1 MLLVI
6 ADVVRS
12 GILGIHAVVGVFVGA
27 VSGFAVSE
35 LFTRAARRY
44 PVSRRLV
51 RDGSSLLIRDGQP
64 MANALFRASISLPQ
78 LRAIARR
85 AGFRDLAEV
94 RTAILEEN
102 GVVTLHGARSGN
114 GDGDAAVALANDLER
129 EVGRAAAR
137 HELGDPVPVDPTR
150 EQLGD
155 DPRQAEDLEL
165 LGAPSVHELLLV
177 DPLERRCL
185 CVDVDVLVHPRLPHT
200 WTDFEAE
207 KDARDGLRCHRG
219 QQPSRLR
226 AIGTP
231 AVHAGATTDKS
242 HAGPHAFERHRCHAQ
257 IVRCVIVDDSSRF
270 LESVGRLLEREG
282 LEVVGVA
289 SSSAQGIRRVEEL
302 KPDVT
307 LVDVALGEESGFDLV
322 KQIGSPTILISTS
335 PAEEFGSLIEASP
348 ALGFLNKAHISA
360 RSIRE
365 LVDHKPGTRA
375 PPRQGLRSRGSRG
388 R

>member
-1 MLLVI
+1 M
-6 ADVVRS
+6 
-12 GILGIHAVVGVFVGA
+12 
-27 VSGFAVSE
+27 
-35 LFTRAARRY
+35 
-44 PVSRRLV
+44 
-51 RDGSSLLIRDGQP
+51 
-64 MANALFRASISLPQ
+64 
-78 LRAIARR
+78 
-85 AGFRDLAEV
+85 
-94 RTAILEEN
+94 
-102 GVVTLHGARSGN
+102 
-114 GDGDAAVALANDLER
+114 
-129 EVGRAAAR
+129 
-137 HELGDPVPVDPTR
+137 
-150 EQLGD
+150 
-155 DPRQAEDLEL
+155 
-165 LGAPSVHELLLV
+165 
-177 DPLERRCL
+177 
-185 CVDVDVLVHPRLPHT
+185 
-200 WTDFEAE
+200 
-207 KDARDGLRCHRG
+207 
-219 QQPSRLR
+219 
-226 AIGTP
+226 
-231 AVHAGATTDKS
+231 
-242 HAGPHAFERHRCHAQ
+242 
-257 IVRCVIVDDSSRF
+257 IVDDSSRF